1 MPQKVTTNQ
10 GCDGKKFWWP
20 GQEKYVAQHI
30 SQIISVKEM
39 LRKSSTHIPV
49 VDPGFS

>member
-1 MPQKVTTNQ
+1 MVKSFGGRVR
-10 GCDGKKFWWP
+10 K
-20 GQEKYVAQHI
+20 KYVVQHI